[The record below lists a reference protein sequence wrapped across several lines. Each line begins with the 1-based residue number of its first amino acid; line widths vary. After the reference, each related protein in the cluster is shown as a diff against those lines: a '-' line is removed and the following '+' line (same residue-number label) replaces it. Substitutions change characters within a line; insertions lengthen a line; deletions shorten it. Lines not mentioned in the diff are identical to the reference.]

1 MAIRIE
7 DTAHETISL
16 DNKPF
21 IVGSLPH
28 RVRLRLMHQHLADET
43 IDIVD
48 VLDDRFVF
56 GLQFLQIYYA
66 CGDCYLPLYVLVQT
80 FKCMHVCV

>member
-7 DTAHETISL
+7 DTAHETITL

-21 IVGSLPH
+21 VVGSLPH

-48 VLDDRFVF
+48 VLDERFDDVVTVIC
-56 GLQFLQIYYA
+56 QYIYIYVYA
-66 CGDCYLPLYVLVQT
+66 
-80 FKCMHVCV
+80 